1 MHAADFAAKHPI
13 ALNVFFK
20 CTLVFSLKMK
30 RAGEIRYVCTQAN
43 TATPLLYYKCV

>member
-43 TATPLLYYKCV
+43 TATPLLYCKCV